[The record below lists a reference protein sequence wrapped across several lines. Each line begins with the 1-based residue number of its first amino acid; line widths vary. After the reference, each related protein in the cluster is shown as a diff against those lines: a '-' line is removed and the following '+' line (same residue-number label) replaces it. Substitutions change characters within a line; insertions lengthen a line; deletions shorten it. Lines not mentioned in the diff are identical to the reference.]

1 MKILQA
7 AQNVLIQRATSIFLD
22 MRDTCDSPDEYRDH
36 FGSMGELIAKIE
48 GYSNFGDICNAIEKE
63 EFGQIG
69 LFGDDEEM
77 EEFLNEVKKYMEKYN
92 K

>member
-7 AQNVLIQRATSIFLD
+7 AQNVLITRTVSVFVD
-22 MRDTCDSPDEYRDH
+22 MRDTCDSTSEYRDH
-36 FGSMGELIAKIE
+36 FGSMGEMIAKIE
-48 GYSNFGDICNAIEKE
+48 EYSNFGDICNAIEKE

-77 EEFLNEVKKYMEKYN
+77 ENFLHEVKKYMEKYS